1 MFYSHSKWQGNIGL
15 TIELHFFCV
24 TKTIFMKTKLLTL
37 LLLNIIFSINSFAQS
52 FQSESSVIT
61 YASGK
66 VFSNTDK
73 TVKIEIT
80 YDGIKVN
87 GNLAYFNLEIS
98 VLSTNVALIKGYSL
112 SNPDG
117 TISFRIN
124 NTTGCI
130 VQGSDS
136 YCATSSSNSNTSDS
150 ENNNNYSSY
159 TNEDINNFKS
169 MLPSTFSN
177 LNGESITLNPN
188 GTGLLKTS
196 SGTQNGINWSLKVTN
211 VGTEDIKITVKKVA
225 DGKIIINESN
235 LGVITDNKAA
245 IYQWIDNKRTEWKN
259 Y

>member
-1 MFYSHSKWQGNIGL
+1 
-15 TIELHFFCV
+15 
-24 TKTIFMKTKLLTL
+24 MKTKLLTL

-124 NTTGCI
+124 NSTGCI

-136 YCATSSSNSNTSDS
+136 YCATSSNSSNSNNATGS
-150 ENNNNYSSY
+150 NNYNST
-159 TNEDINNFKS
+159 TNAILSEIKKHT
-169 MLPSTFSN
+169 STYVN
-177 LNGESITLNPN
+177 KNGESIFLDPSNGN
-188 GTGLLKTS
+188 GTLKR
-196 SGTQNGINWSLKVTN
+196 QNGESILIKWSTIVTN
-211 VGTEDIKITVKKVA
+211 NGSGGTERVELEIKSGL
-225 DGKIIINESN
+225 DGTLIYKQAHVDMNA
-235 LGVITDNKAA
+235 GVLYIVTDLYTNMTIWRLK
-245 IYQWIDNKRTEWKN
+245 
-259 Y
+259 